1 MTFTFIAT
9 HRGIWPPE
17 WWCETLGVSRAG
29 VYAWRTRSPSARAR
43 ANEQLLTRVP
53 ARFLASDRTY
63 GARGVGHNLLV
74 DGVACGRHRIERLTR
89 QAALRTHLRHRK
101 MPLDTGVRSTNA
113 VALNVL
119 D

>member
-43 ANEQLLTRVP
+43 ANDQLLTRVR
-53 ARFLASDRTY
+53 ARFLASDRAY

-74 DGVACGRHRIERLTR
+74 DGVSCGRHRIERLTR
-89 QAALRTHLRHRK
+89 QAALRAHLRRRK

-113 VALNVL
+113 VAPNVL

>member
-1 MTFTFIAT
+1 MVVRDARSLTGRRLCLADLIAECP
-9 HRGIWPPE
+9 GE
-17 WWCETLGVSRAG
+17 GQRA
-29 VYAWRTRSPSARAR
+29 AADER
-43 ANEQLLTRVP
+43 P

-63 GARGVGHNLLV
+63 GARGVGYNLLV
-74 DGVACGRHRIERLTR
+74 DGVSCGRHRIERLTR
-89 QAALRTHLRHRK
+89 QAALRAHLRHRK